1 MAETNDPWR
10 LVVSTIPRPP
20 EGLAESG
27 RAMWRAVLRAFELSH
42 HERVMLREACRT
54 VDSIDRLQGLLDAD
68 GYTAMSSQGVRV
80 HPALAELRQQRI
92 ALARLY
98 AALQIPLDDET
109 GRTQRRATRGVYGF
123 GGEQ

>member
-1 MAETNDPWR
+1 MSSA
-10 LVVSTIPRPP
+10 IPRPP
-20 EGLAESG
+20 AGLAASG
-27 RAMWRAVLRAFELSH
+27 RELWRAVLRAYELSH

-54 VDSIDRLQGLLDAD
+54 VDSIDRLQALLDAE
-68 GYTAMSSQGVRV
+68 GYTATTSQGTRV

-109 GRTQRRATRGVYGF
+109 GRTQRRPSRGVYGL
-123 GGEQ
+123 GSAS